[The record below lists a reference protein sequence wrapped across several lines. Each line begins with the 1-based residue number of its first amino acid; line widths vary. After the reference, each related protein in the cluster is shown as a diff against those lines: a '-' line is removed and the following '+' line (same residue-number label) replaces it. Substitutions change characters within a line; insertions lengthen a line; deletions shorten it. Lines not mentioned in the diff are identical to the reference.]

1 MPSWGVSACKCGV
14 AVDLFENALGE
25 DHLRE
30 RCAEDLDDLGATAH
44 MRAYPVLA
52 SDAELLP
59 PLVADEV
66 QQVRVAAARLMS
78 ADPGSGPQTRQS
90 TEPRWSL
97 ATSPQ
102 ASWRAHAPSDSCL
115 QLVACPN
122 LKCPR
127 HDRPNRRAH
136 SP

>member
-102 ASWRAHAPSDSCL
+102 ASWRAPATCGSGPKTVPLSSINAPV
-115 QLVACPN
+115 QAP
-122 LKCPR
+122 P
-127 HDRPNRRAH
+127 
-136 SP
+136 

>member
-59 PLVADEV
+59 PLVADAV
-66 QQVRVAAARLMS
+66 QQVRVAAARWRS
-78 ADPGSGPQTRQS
+78 AHPGAAPPTRQS
-90 TEPRWSL
+90 PERRWTM
-97 ATSPQ
+97 ATPQ
-102 ASWRAHAPSDSCL
+102 
-115 QLVACPN
+115 
-122 LKCPR
+122 
-127 HDRPNRRAH
+127 
-136 SP
+136 